1 MLNEVKHLGFAVRG
15 LAKCQFV
22 PLTHILTERPVP
34 TMDMTPNPTSRLPNW
49 LDTASRNYPD
59 KLALEFGAERWTF
72 SELRQQVIS
81 AASTLARSMPERQG
95 RIGILSAN
103 RPGFVVAVHAAVHL
117 GIPFVPLNW
126 RLSDTE
132 LSWQIQNANITLLIA
147 DEARQ
152 ATARTASAEQ
162 AVKVIPLE
170 FFEQDSQKA
179 LPSPCA
185 QNDRESDDPNAT
197 MFGVNEPLS
206 RLDGRGVGV
215 RDLADEAAIIYTSGT
230 SGRPKG
236 AILTYGNLWFSAIAS
251 ALHLGHRSDDVWLAT
266 MPLFH
271 IGGLAMLIRGVIGG
285 VPVILHDRF
294 DPDRAMRAIENG
306 ATLISLVPTMLERM
320 LALQGDRPWPPH
332 LRCILLG
339 GSAAPAQLL
348 ENCRRQ
354 RLPIAPTYGLTEA
367 TSQVTTLLP
376 DQVRQNESSSG
387 RPLPL
392 TELRITTPEGK
403 AREGEIG
410 EIEIRGPT
418 LFAGYL
424 GDSRT
429 RTPDEW
435 FATGDVGYL
444 DAAGYLS
451 VVDRRHDLIISG
463 GENIYP
469 AEIERI
475 LRTHPLVA
483 DAAVVGVPDETWGA
497 RPVAAVVWTGD
508 PAVAEVEL
516 RRYCATEISGYKLPD
531 RFWLMAELPRSSSG
545 KLLRRALAEQVTAE
559 PDAPAPPKAP
569 LSRLR
574 RERGVGGE
582 GGPRATRSHPQRS
595 PDPSQ
600 PRQDSH
606 QECARSRQPARA

>member
-1 MLNEVKHLGFAVRG
+1 MSS
-15 LAKCQFV
+15 
-22 PLTHILTERPVP
+22 T
-34 TMDMTPNPTSRLPNW
+34 TPRNSAELPNW

-59 KLALEFGAERWTF
+59 KLALEFGAEQWSF
-72 SELRQQVIS
+72 SELRQQVIV
-81 AASTLARSMPERQG
+81 AASTLARSMPERGG

-117 GIPFVPLNW
+117 SIPFVPLNW

-132 LSWQIQNANITLLIA
+132 LSWQLQDANITLLIA
-147 DEARQ
+147 DEARR
-152 ATARTASAEQ
+152 AAADITRTQQGFTVIPIEDVEQRPYKPPTSPVEQ
-162 AVKVIPLE
+162 A
-170 FFEQDSQKA
+170 DSGHYPRSTPISA
-179 LPSPCA
+179 SRAPLPSQWERGWGEGQP
-185 QNDRESDDPNAT
+185 PAT
-197 MFGVNEPLS
+197 RFLPLS
-206 RLDGRGVGV
+206 TSEVGEVSRGV
-215 RDLADEAAIIYTSGT
+215 RAHLNAEAAIIYTSGT

-236 AILTYGNLWFSAIAS
+236 AILTYGNLWSSAIAS
-251 ALHLGHRSDDVWLAT
+251 ALHLGHQSDDIWLAT

-271 IGGLAMLIRGVIGG
+271 IGGLAMLFRGVIGG
-285 VPVILHDRF
+285 TPIVLHDRF
-294 DPDRAMRAIENG
+294 DPDRAWRAIENG

-320 LALQGDRPWPPH
+320 LAVHGNRPWPPH
-332 LRCILLG
+332 VRCILLG
-339 GSAAPAQLL
+339 GSAAPPQLL
-348 ENCRRQ
+348 ETCRR
-354 RLPIAPTYGLTEA
+354 LGIPVAPTYGLTEA

-392 TELRITTPEGK
+392 TELKIATPEGK

-418 LFAGYL
+418 LFAGYI

-444 DAAGYLS
+444 DADGYLS

-469 AEIERI
+469 AEIERV

-497 RPVAAVVWTGD
+497 RPVAAIVWTGD
-508 PAVAEVEL
+508 PTDVEAEL
-516 RRYCATEISGYKLPD
+516 RRHCATEISGYKLPD
-531 RFWLMAELPRSSSG
+531 RFWLMAELPRSPSG

-559 PDAPAPPKAP
+559 PDAPAPTKAP

-574 RERGVGGE
+574 RERGAWG
-582 GGPRATRSHPQRS
+582 
-595 PDPSQ
+595 
-600 PRQDSH
+600 
-606 QECARSRQPARA
+606 